1 MLGRGLMWLETT
13 VPACAHAMSVQDQL
27 AAWIKNSTEN
37 GVLGMPILEK
47 IVCVIH
53 ACQVKGLPFA
63 AQGFI
68 ARIFRTDQ
76 VCLRLPRG
84 IQEITRVS
92 RGIQG

>member
-1 MLGRGLMWLETT
+1 
-13 VPACAHAMSVQDQL
+13 
-27 AAWIKNSTEN
+27 
-37 GVLGMPILEK
+37 MPILEK
-47 IVCVIH
+47 FVCVIH

-63 AQGFI
+63 TQGFI